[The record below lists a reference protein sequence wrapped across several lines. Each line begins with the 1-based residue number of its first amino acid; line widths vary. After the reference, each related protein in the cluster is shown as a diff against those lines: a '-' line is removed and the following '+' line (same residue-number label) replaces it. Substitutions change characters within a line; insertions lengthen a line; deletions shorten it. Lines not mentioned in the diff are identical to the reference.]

1 MGPLF
6 DDSLLDSLLNEP
18 LSDDSTSTSTSTA
31 LPDLLLV
38 LALADTNDGG
48 RTRCSISFR
57 LIVIQCLL

>member
-18 LSDDSTSTSTSTA
+18 LSDDSTSTSTA

>member
-18 LSDDSTSTSTSTA
+18 LSDDSTSTSTA

-48 RTRCSISFR
+48 RTRCPISFR